1 MGIQLLKDN
10 QNRGIVDLQ
19 GRRLSTRPVNQQL
32 LQNGLI
38 GEFDADNVVNVGGY
52 SQTALNYV
60 VGGINCVQNTAINQ
74 MAIVQNYLNGK
85 AAFHDD
91 SYSATEKFVQATSP
105 FSGIQDIFFVI
116 ATTGSLV
123 SFTEYADDMAT
134 FGIYNGILF
143 CNFNSDQGISSIFNN
158 KIYSNGKYTGG
169 GGYAIGTRTASF
181 SPHSFSYFGFL
192 PTGYGLGSSNGYYMM
207 AWSVYNRQ
215 LSFLE
220 KTYNMAVYSSRYGI
234 TLEA

>member
-19 GRRLSTRPVNQQL
+19 GRRISTRPVNQQL

-38 GEFDADNVVNVGGY
+38 GEFDADNVVNVSGY
-52 SQTALNYV
+52 CQTALNYV

-91 SYSATEKFVQATSP
+91 SYSATAKFVQATSP
-105 FSGIQDIFFVI
+105 FSGIQDIFFVT

-123 SFTEYADDMAT
+123 SFTEYVYDNAT
-134 FGIYNGILF
+134 FGIYNGLLF
-143 CNFNSDQGISSIFNN
+143 CDFNSDQGISSIFNN
-158 KIYSNGKYTGG
+158 KIYSNGIYTGG
-169 GGYAIGTRTASF
+169 GGYVIGTRTVSF
-181 SPHSFSYFGFL
+181 SPHNFSYFGFL
-192 PTGYGLGSSNGYYMM
+192 ATGYGKRSSNGYYMM
-207 AWSVYNRQ
+207 AWSVYNRP
-215 LSFLE
+215 LSVLE
-220 KTYNMAVYSSRYGI
+220 KAYNMAVYSSRYGI